1 MNLIDR
7 QKACL
12 LGLALGDAVGCTVE
26 FRQRGDFEPVN
37 DMTGGGKFKLEKGQW
52 TDDTSMALCLAN
64 SLIECRGFN
73 ASDQMDRYIKWFDE
87 GYMSCKSKGFGIGKQ
102 TARAIGRYIK
112 SGDPYSGLAAPNQAG
127 NGALMRIAPIAIY
140 YVNDTHKAI
149 HFGIQSTITTH
160 GASEAREASAL
171 FVEML
176 VKAIKGKSKQE
187 ILETVISSESEGI
200 QSICNQDYILKSAD
214 DIHSSGYVIHTL
226 EAALWAFYHSD
237 SFEEA
242 ILKVVN
248 LGDDADTCAAVCGQI
263 SGAFYGYDGLPKHW
277 LKHLWMRNDI
287 ERMAVQLTER

>member
-1 MNLIDR
+1 
-7 QKACL
+7 
-12 LGLALGDAVGCTVE
+12 
-26 FRQRGDFEPVN
+26 
-37 DMTGGGKFKLEKGQW
+37 
-52 TDDTSMALCLAN
+52 
-64 SLIECRGFN
+64 
-73 ASDQMDRYIKWFDE
+73 
-87 GYMSCKSKGFGIGKQ
+87 
-102 TARAIGRYIK
+102 
-112 SGDPYSGLAAPNQAG
+112 
-127 NGALMRIAPIAIY
+127 LMRIAPIAIY